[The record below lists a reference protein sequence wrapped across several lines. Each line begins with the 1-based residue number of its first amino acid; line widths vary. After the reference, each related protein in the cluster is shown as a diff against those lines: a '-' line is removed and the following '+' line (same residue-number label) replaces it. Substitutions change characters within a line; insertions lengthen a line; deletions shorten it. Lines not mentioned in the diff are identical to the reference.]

1 MFRVGDQIQVVAGLR
16 GGKIAPDGP
25 QLGEVYTVTGIRAT
39 STEDRAVRLDR
50 AVGGYSK
57 GTYWSISRFNLVVKA
72 MVLYPGDKVRVIA
85 GSQFLSVGELLTV
98 VEVYTDYGYGN
109 TETGLYRHFVIADVE
124 KLMEPLDEGKTAEP
138 GETLDSFKAKVYE
151 VAQGAKTKYGWCGAI
166 DGILSDLG
174 VEAPPKLMRTF
185 ILDIP
190 IEVETTEDLSQ
201 IPGGELT
208 HGSVLEVV
216 KAIMALKF
224 AYGHPSAKF
233 SAKHFNSWTFT
244 EVE

>member
-1 MFRVGDQIQVVAGLR
+1 MFRVGDQIQVVAGLW
-16 GGKIAPDGP
+16 GVKITPDGP

-39 STEDRAVRLDR
+39 STEARGVRLDR
-50 AVGGYSK
+50 AVGRYSK
-57 GTYWSISRFNLVVKA
+57 DIYWSVSRFNLVAEA

-151 VAQGAKTKYGWCGAI
+151 VAQKAKAEHGWCPEI
-166 DGILSDLG
+166 DRILSDLG

-185 ILDIP
+185 ILNIP
-190 IEVETTEDLSQ
+190 IEVETIEDLSQ
-201 IPGGELT
+201 ITAGELT
-208 HGSVLEVV
+208 YGSVIGVD

-224 AYGHPSAKF
+224 ADVHSSAKF
-233 SAKHFNSWTFT
+233 SADHFNSWTFT

>member
-1 MFRVGDQIQVVAGLR
+1 MC
-16 GGKIAPDGP
+16 
-25 QLGEVYTVTGIRAT
+25 IR
-39 STEDRAVRLDR
+39 D
-50 AVGGYSK
+50 
-57 GTYWSISRFNLVVKA
+57 
-72 MVLYPGDKVRVIA
+72 RVIA

-174 VEAPPKLMRTF
+174 VEAPPKLMRTC
-185 ILDIP
+185 LLYTSRC
-190 IEVETTEDLSQ
+190 V
-201 IPGGELT
+201 
-208 HGSVLEVV
+208 
-216 KAIMALKF
+216 
-224 AYGHPSAKF
+224 
-233 SAKHFNSWTFT
+233 
-244 EVE
+244 